1 MGALLACEARGPTSD
16 SGVYRPKGL
25 MRKHLL
31 AIAVILTVA
40 TGCDNV
46 AWGGVDMELKP
57 PPVSEANLAEDP
69 NAAEGDGPVNLSGPL
84 LLAGT
89 RSGMRADFVVVGEV
103 HPNTLREFPDP
114 AFPEDLERLE
124 QVLSVGS
131 EWVLFSE
138 GVRVGRM
145 FADETRPATGFC
157 GSRRVLSGVVE
168 LVPAAAAAERLL
180 ALPAE
185 DARERAYGEYAL
197 VSHVYDQRVAVNTMA
212 SAAIREHDATRPP
225 SVVNARGHVQAFQ
238 LPGAAGQSVAATFM
252 YQDQLT
258 IESPRQGA
266 YSIFVIGRHQA
277 GATYET
283 THSSYRLIES
293 EGKGAQRYFDHL
305 DWTGDGTD
313 EVLLDVFGSNRRWF
327 EALSERDGSW
337 VRTFQDSCGAG
348 PSTGN

>member
-1 MGALLACEARGPTSD
+1 MRAMLACEAPGPTSD

-25 MRKHLL
+25 MQKHLL

-57 PPVSEANLAEDP
+57 PPASEANPGEET
-69 NAAEGDGPVNLSGPL
+69 NAAESDVSVNLPGPL

-103 HPNTLREFPDP
+103 HPSTLHKFPDP

-124 QVLSVGS
+124 EVLSVGS

-145 FADETRPATGFC
+145 VADETSPATGFC

-180 ALPAE
+180 ALPTE

-197 VSHVYDQRVAVNTMA
+197 ISHVYNQRVAVNRMA
-212 SAAIREHDATRPP
+212 SDAIREHDATRPP
-225 SVVNARGHVQAFQ
+225 SVVDARGHVQAFQ
-238 LPGAAGQSVAATFM
+238 LPGATGQSVAATFM

-266 YSIFVIGRHQA
+266 YSIFVISRQI
-277 GATYET
+277 GASYES
-283 THSSYRLIES
+283 THSSYRSIEA

-305 DWTGDGTD
+305 DWNGDGTD
-313 EVLLDVFGSNRRWF
+313 EVLLDVFGANRRWF
-327 EALSERDGSW
+327 EALSERNGSW